1 MWLRDLH
8 HTSTAET
15 WSCTV
20 CTVSP
25 GGEKGQLSK
34 TRYFVRWI
42 MVVLKKK
49 ERNEFIFENS
59 SGANLNLAFYVI
71 SVATS
76 MSRSLLQQMKG
87 SKKAAHVNL

>member
-1 MWLRDLH
+1 
-8 HTSTAET
+8 
-15 WSCTV
+15 
-20 CTVSP
+20 
-25 GGEKGQLSK
+25 
-34 TRYFVRWI
+34 